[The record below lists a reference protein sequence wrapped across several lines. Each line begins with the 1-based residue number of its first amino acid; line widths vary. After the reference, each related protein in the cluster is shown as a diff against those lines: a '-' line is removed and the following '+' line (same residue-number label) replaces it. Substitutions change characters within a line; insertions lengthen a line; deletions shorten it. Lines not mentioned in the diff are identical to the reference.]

1 MYSNEKHTPKGYALM
16 AQAQQPVMD
25 SHIPVHQELS
35 EKLAEHV
42 LCQAPF
48 PEIQIQQLWGRALS
62 SAFLTS
68 AARRLQCR
76 QAAIHT

>member
-1 MYSNEKHTPKGYALM
+1 MPSPDNCGG
-16 AQAQQPVMD
+16 
-25 SHIPVHQELS
+25 SHIPVRQKQR

-48 PEIQIQQLWGRALS
+48 PESQIQQLWGKALS

-68 AARRLQCR
+68 AARRLQC
-76 QAAIHT
+76 